1 MVLEMGN
8 IKQIATS
15 SGIKFDTESNLQHK
29 DRYSAL
35 MMCCYYIDEVEKET
49 KRNVRVDEDEVCL
62 GFCASW

>member
-1 MVLEMGN
+1 
-8 IKQIATS
+8 
-15 SGIKFDTESNLQHK
+15 
-29 DRYSAL
+29 